1 MAKLSRCKPWSTAC
15 TSAKY
20 EDIYILIQRLFLSRP
35 LRTAAVIVGRRP
47 SASSDGDATTTT
59 TTTSFSSKMTMWHY
73 CPTYCL
79 LLLFFLPP
87 PRFAR
92 PPLAGS
98 AGVAFLL
105 PFLRLAP
112 SVFFCHYFQLPA
124 SSDPPE
130 KLSRALL
137 LHHSPHFPFVA
148 CGLPLFIFDTQF
160 STAKKSQPVN
170 GKRVNWTLNK
180 VIKVWRCGFFR
191 SGDPGSRQNRSQ
203 NGKSMAL
210 VRVSF
215 LEFWDIIWMAH
226 FVPRCPS
233 MSGP

>member
-1 MAKLSRCKPWSTAC
+1 MAKLSGCKPWSTAC

-59 TTTSFSSKMTMWHY
+59 TSFSSKMTMWHY
-73 CPTYCL
+73 CPTYCF
-79 LLLFFLPP
+79 LLLFFLLP

-92 PPLAGS
+92 PPLAAQPAS
-98 AGVAFLL
+98 PFFFLSCASL
-105 PFLRLAP
+105 LLF
-112 SVFFCHYFQLPA
+112 FFCHYFQLPA

-203 NGKSMAL
+203 NGKAW
-210 VRVSF
+210 R
-215 LEFWDIIWMAH
+215 
-226 FVPRCPS
+226 
-233 MSGP
+233 